1 MTVTFDLTLND
12 ASDLRYNA
20 IYADLSYAATEWAS
34 YLNSD
39 ATIRVQVDVGDFP
52 NNLGLIVQNDANDF
66 VSVGTNASGE
76 KIVEPWGEY
85 ALLTDS
91 HVAGSPYDIHIY
103 FDPNEINYPV
113 YINPDPAAGGPVPTG
128 DYDTTTMFLKAL
140 GYGLGLA
147 TMTTTTASQA
157 ADSVT
162 GLDNYVQYTPNSITG
177 TSLTYDYIGEYHLG
191 GSVVDA
197 VNGGPVSLVTPEQ
210 NYLEAFE
217 HIGNTPTIAGS
228 SDIFAVSQDITG
240 ESLQISRLDLA
251 MMQEAGVPIVAGVL
265 PCFAQGTR
273 ITTPRGAV
281 AIERLRT
288 GDTVL
293 TISGAAQPI
302 TWIGHRHIDCRRHP
316 DPDQVLPVRIA
327 PHAFGH
333 GRPRHPVL
341 LSPDHAVFVEDVLIP
356 IRFLVNRSTVARLAV
371 EAITY
376 YHIELAQHDVV
387 LAEGLPV
394 ETYLET
400 GGRHA
405 FENADGVIQLHPNF
419 APDEAPRAMAW
430 HSVRIATVWQGCGY
444 APLLGDGSQ
453 LRRARAKLQLQAAML
468 GECRRSGR
476 RRTAAAA

>member
-1 MTVTFDLTLND
+1 LND
-12 ASDLRYNA
+12 QGAFTYNA
-20 IYADLSYAATEWAS
+20 VYADLAYAASEWAR

-52 NNLGLIVQNDANDF
+52 GNLGLIVQNDADDF
-66 VSVGTNASGE
+66 VQVGTNASGTA
-76 KIVEPWGEY
+76 IVEPWGEY

-91 HVAGSPYDIHIY
+91 HVPRSPYDIHIY
-103 FDPNEINYPV
+103 FNPNEAVDGYPV

-147 TMTTTTASQA
+147 TMTTTTALQA
-157 ADSVT
+157 TDSVT
-162 GLDNYVQYTPNSITG
+162 GLDNYVQSTPHSITG
-177 TSLTYDYIGEYHLG
+177 ISLGADDIGAYHLG
-191 GSVVDA
+191 GPVVDA

-251 MMQEAGVPIVAGVL
+251 MMQEAGVPIIAGAL
-265 PCFAQGTR
+265 PCFAAGTR
-273 ITTPRGAV
+273 IATPRGAV
-281 AIERLRT
+281 AIERLQI

-293 TISGAAQPI
+293 TISGAPQQI
-302 TWIGHRHIDCRRHP
+302 TWIGRRHIDCRRHP

-333 GRPRHPVL
+333 GRPRHAVL

-356 IRFLVNRSTVARLAV
+356 IRFLVNRSTIARLAV
-371 EAITY
+371 ETITY

-400 GGRHA
+400 GGRNA
-405 FENADGVIQLHPNF
+405 FESADGVIQLHPNF
-419 APDEAPRAMAW
+419 APDEARRALAW
-430 HSVRIATVWQGCGY
+430 QTVRIATVWQGCGY

-453 LRRARAKLQLQAAML
+453 LRRARAKLQLQAALL
-468 GECRRSGR
+468 GECRRSR
-476 RRTAAAA
+476 RRHTAAAA

>member
-12 ASDLRYNA
+12 QGAFTYNA
-20 IYADLSYAATEWAS
+20 VYADLAYAASEWAR

-52 NNLGLIVQNDANDF
+52 GNLGLIVQNDADDF
-66 VSVGTNASGE
+66 VQVGTNASGTG
-76 KIVEPWGEY
+76 IVEPWGEY

-91 HVAGSPYDIHIY
+91 HVSGSPYDIHIY
-103 FDPNEINYPV
+103 FDPNEVNYPV
-113 YINPDPAAGGPVPTG
+113 YINPAPAAGGPVPTG

-147 TMTTTTASQA
+147 TMTTTTALQA
-157 ADSVT
+157 ADRVT
-162 GLDNYVQYTPNSITG
+162 ELDNYVQYTPNSITG
-177 TSLTYDYIGEYHLG
+177 ISLDADYIGEYHLG
-191 GSVVDA
+191 GPAVDA
-197 VNGGPVSLVTPEQ
+197 VNGGPVSLVTPEPS
-210 NYLEAFE
+210 YMEAFE

-251 MMQEAGVPIVAGVL
+251 MMQEAGVPIIAGVL
-265 PCFAQGTR
+265 PCFAEGTR

-281 AIERLRT
+281 AIERLQT
-288 GDTVL
+288 GDAVL
-293 TISGAAQPI
+293 TISGAAQKI
-302 TWIGHRHIDCRRHP
+302 TWIGRRHIDGRRHP
-316 DPDQVLPVRIA
+316 NPDQVRPVRIA

-333 GRPRHPVL
+333 GRPGRTVL

-371 EAITY
+371 ETITY

-400 GGRHA
+400 GGRNA
-405 FENADGVIQLHPNF
+405 FENAGGVIQLHPSF
-419 APDEAPRAMAW
+419 TPDEACRAMAW
-430 HSVRIATVWQGCGY
+430 QTVRIAT
-444 APLLGDGSQ
+444 
-453 LRRARAKLQLQAAML
+453 M
-468 GECRRSGR
+468 
-476 RRTAAAA
+476 